1 MNCSDVQNLLDGY
14 IDGELDL
21 VRNLEIEDHLQSC
34 KVCAP
39 IYKNRQTLQA
49 QMQSGGLAYKAP
61 PHLRKHIQASL
72 RQAGQSGPRQR
83 SMVFRWLAVAA
94 LLLMALITT
103 WSLIR
108 SSSTPSLNPLASSVL
123 ASHIRSLQAN
133 HLLDVT
139 SSDQHTVKPWFDG
152 KLDYSPIVIDLAP
165 QGFPLIGG
173 RLDYLDNQPV
183 AALVYKNGNHTINL
197 FTWPSTSASNER
209 VTTVNLQGYHLLT
222 WTQAGMVYW
231 AVSDLEESKLQTFA
245 QLLQQGVPTSFRSF
259 SSKQNRKWIIPH
271 EFSVM

>member
-39 IYKNRQTLQA
+39 IYKSRQMLQA

-61 PHLRKHIQASL
+61 QHLRKHIQVSL
-72 RQAGQSGPRQR
+72 RQAEQSGPRQR
-83 SMVFRWLAVAA
+83 SIVFRWLAVAA
-94 LLLMALITT
+94 LLLMVLITS

-108 SSSTPSLNPLASSVL
+108 SFSTPSLDPLASSVL
-123 ASHIRSLQAN
+123 ASHLRSLQAN

-139 SSDQHTVKPWFDG
+139 SSNQHTVKPWFNG
-152 KLDYSPIVIDLAP
+152 KLDYAPVVIDLAP

-197 FTWPSTSASNER
+197 FTWPATSASNER
-209 VTTVNLQGYHLLT
+209 VTTVTLQGYHLLT

-245 QLLQQGVPTSFRSF
+245 QLLQQGVPTFF
-259 SSKQNRKWIIPH
+259 SMPFPLNKTGMVLSG
-271 EFSVM
+271 